1 MKAPASRY
9 VLRLALAALCAAPPL
24 AVAALAPDQLARAL
38 LNLSAPR
45 PALALAQAP
54 ALRGEALYRL
64 QHWREAAAVY
74 TALGAAQAYNR
85 ANALA
90 QAGEFAAAITAYD
103 QALAAEPG
111 EEDASF
117 NRALVTEALYR
128 QKLAAAGAGAGAA
141 NAAASLRA
149 KGQLD
154 RMTPNDNPSGTGDG
168 MAAGKESP
176 SLAGAEGSGSA
187 AGQGAGRESQ
197 DSGDGMAHGAASD
210 AGGPG
215 RKGGG
220 ADSIDEAFRR
230 NQRKVTRSLEAQ
242 WIQPSATWLAAIA
255 DDQRK
260 YLKTRLI
267 AEKKQRLRASIDVKS
282 PTP

>member
-1 MKAPASRY
+1 MKRPFF
-9 VLRLALAALCAAPPL
+9 RLALTALCAAPPVA
-24 AVAALAPDQLARAL
+24 AVALAPDQVARAL
-38 LNLSAPR
+38 LGLPLPT
-45 PALALAQAP
+45 PALAVAQSP
-54 ALRGEALYRL
+54 VLRGEALYRL
-64 QHWREAAAVY
+64 GRWREAAEIY
-74 TALGAAQAYNR
+74 GALGAAQAYNH

-90 QAGEFAAAITAYD
+90 QSGEFAAAIAAYD

-117 NRALVTEALYR
+117 NRALAVEALYR
-128 QKLAAAGAGAGAA
+128 QRLAVAGAGAAAA

-154 RMTPNDNPSGTGDG
+154 RMTPNDKPSGTGDG
-168 MAAGKESP
+168 MAAGKESA

-197 DSGDGMAHGAASD
+197 DSGDGNAHGAASD
-210 AGGPG
+210 SGGPG

-220 ADSIDEAFRR
+220 ADSINEAFRR

-242 WIQPSATWLAAIA
+242 WIQPSAAWLAAIA
-255 DDQRK
+255 DDPRK
-260 YLKTRLI
+260 YLKTRLL
-267 AEKKQRLRASIDVKS
+267 AEKKQRLRASVD
-282 PTP
+282 PGTLQP